1 MHGLK
6 GHQHKI
12 LVADDEASIRRILE
26 TRLMMVGYEVITA
39 KDGQEALEAFERE
52 QPSLI
57 ILDVMMPKLN
67 GYQVCQA
74 LREGSDVP
82 IIMLTALSDVAD
94 RVTGLEIGADDY
106 MIKPFSPKELESRI
120 RCILRRFEK
129 LETPNSSMARV
140 IQIGS
145 LEIDPNKRQV
155 CRNHE
160 RIQLTHLEFN
170 LLELLVNHRGEAVSR
185 LEFLQKV
192 WGFTPSG
199 NLDTRVV
206 DVHMSRLRHK
216 LQNCGDQRAI
226 IISVRGVGYALQS

>member
-1 MHGLK
+1 
-6 GHQHKI
+6 
-12 LVADDEASIRRILE
+12 
-26 TRLMMVGYEVITA
+26 MMVGYQVITA
-39 KDGQEALEAFERE
+39 KDGQEALEVFAQE
-52 QPSLI
+52 QPHLI

-67 GYQVCQA
+67 GYQVCQT
-74 LREGSDVP
+74 LRAASDVP

-94 RVTGLEIGADDY
+94 RVTGLEMGADDY

-129 LETPNSSMARV
+129 LGDAGQSMAKV
-140 IQIGS
+140 IQVGS
-145 LEIDPNKRQV
+145 LEIDANKRQV
-155 CRNHE
+155 CRKQE

-170 LLELLVNHRGEAVSR
+170 LLELLVEHRGEAVSR

-199 NLDTRVV
+199 NIDTRVV

-216 LQNCGDQRAI
+216 LQDDEDQAAV
-226 IISVRGVGYALQS
+226 IISVRGVGYALQP